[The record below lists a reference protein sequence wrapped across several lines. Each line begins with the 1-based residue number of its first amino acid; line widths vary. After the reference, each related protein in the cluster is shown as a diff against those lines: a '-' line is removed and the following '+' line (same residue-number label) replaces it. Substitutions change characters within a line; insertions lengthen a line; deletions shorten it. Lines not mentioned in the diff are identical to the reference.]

1 MRNERLTMTWK
12 VIDTKTDEIVGT
24 EACPGNAS
32 ELAMVLTEMKG
43 SRHKVVEVEDE

>member
-24 EACPGNAS
+24 EACPGNAA
-32 ELAMVLTEMKG
+32 ELAMVLEEITG
-43 SRHKVVEVEDE
+43 SLHKVVKEDE

>member
-24 EACPGNAS
+24 EACPGNAA
-32 ELAMVLTEMKG
+32 ELAMVLEEIKG
-43 SRHKVVEVEDE
+43 SPHKVVKEDE